1 MASTSLTTA
10 AAIGGG
16 IVPLTFGAGF
26 IFRPALSG
34 LIFPFLAASSPTQQ
48 ATADTFTILFGGREI
63 AFGLLF
69 LIVWNKARS
78 DQSSAEVKAAAR
90 EILGWGTLLAGTIP
104 ITAMLATAFARSAGL
119 VSTPWRSAEGTSL
132 LLVPPFVWVGA
143 KLLGWL
149 GGKAKSA

>member
-16 IVPLTFGAGF
+16 IVPLVLGAGF

-34 LIFPFLAASSPTQQ
+34 LVFPFLAASSPAEQ
-48 ATADTFTILFGGREI
+48 ATADTFTILLGGREI
-63 AFGLLF
+63 AFGLFSLV
-69 LIVWNKARS
+69 VWNKARS

-104 ITAMLATAFARSAGL
+104 FADILATAFARSAGL
-119 VSTPWRSAEGTSL
+119 VNKPWMTMEGSFVA
-132 LLVPPFVWVGA
+132 LVPPFAWIGA
-143 KLLGWL
+143 RLLGWL
-149 GGKAKSA
+149 GGKAKAV